1 MKKTL
6 FLLSVLATCAIAIGS
21 CESADD
27 VDHGDSDSDSDGDTD
42 SDSDSDTDSDS
53 DSDSDG
59 DDFGCDKMDILF
71 VIDDSGSMQEE
82 QTNLANNFPMFIQVL
97 DEYSATRSADFQYRV
112 GVTTTAVTRNFDWLL
127 LGWGVQPMTT
137 TGPDGELQGQS
148 DCSLGAYPWAD
159 GPGVADSTFS
169 CMAMRG
175 TSGSGMEMPFAAMW
189 EALSENHMSGP
200 GMPNEGFYR
209 KDENSLLVVVFI
221 TDEDD
226 CSVQNGGY
234 IHSTLTVA
242 CDESQS
248 TGLFLVPETKDFLDT
263 LAGGEG
269 RYVVVGIG
277 GQDVGGCSSSFGDA
291 TEAIRLKA
299 LIALVGAYG
308 LFGDICQG
316 DLAVV
321 LADALAMMEFT
332 CDDMPPIE

>member
-1 MKKTL
+1 MKRAI
-6 FLLSVLATCAIAIGS
+6 FLLSVLLMCVVAVGS
-21 CESADD
+21 CEGADD
-27 VDHGDSDSDSDGDTD
+27 ASHGDSDADSDGDTD
-42 SDSDSDTDSDS
+42 SDTDGDTDSDT

-59 DDFGCDKMDILF
+59 DDFGCDKMDIIF

-82 QTNLANNFPMFIQVL
+82 QTNLATNFPMFIQVL
-97 DEYSATRSADFQYRV
+97 DAYSATRNADFQYRV
-112 GVTTTAVTRNFDWLL
+112 GVTTTSVTRTFDWFLP
-127 LGWGVQPMTT
+127 GFGVMPQSTS
-137 TGPDGELQGQS
+137 GPDGALQGQS

-159 GPGVADSTFS
+159 GPGVDASTFS
-169 CMAMRG
+169 CMALRG
-175 TSGSGMEMPFAAMW
+175 TSGAGMEMPFAAMW
-189 EALSENHMSGP
+189 EALSENFMSGP

-234 IHSTLTVA
+234 IHSSLTVS

-248 TGLFLVPETKDFLDT
+248 TGLFPVSETKDFLDT

-277 GQDVGGCSSSFGDA
+277 GADVGGCSSSFGDA
-291 TEAIRLKA
+291 IEAIRLKD
-299 LIALVGAYG
+299 LIAQVGAYG

-316 DLAVV
+316 DLSVV